1 MKKTISIMKNIF
13 NRSNHPRGAT
23 SLLIVVALSMTL
35 IVIVVGLTAVSIRES
50 RQSLNTDLS
59 NRARAA
65 GESTARD
72 AAQLLNQYPDLYVPN
87 CDGSGITG
95 YKVTVAPGS
104 AEANNLTKPVL
115 SSASDNSTSI
125 VCRTITSVATTQ
137 NQTVNKD
144 ESTQF
149 FTYLPTGAPVTYFR
163 LLWGNGSTENQTIT
177 GTTFPSTWPG
187 NVPSA
192 LELTFVYW
200 PKSSPSIA
208 ADGLPVKT
216 VVILPRTSNADPS
229 AVNTYDPAVGC
240 SGYNGSATYSSVRY
254 SCEMKVSLEGMLLN
268 SLNPANY
275 NIVLKVKS
283 RYKGTPL
290 QAQFYKSGSYADS
303 DLVPT
308 KSSIATIDITAKV
321 GDLYRRITAQ
331 KPVGGNS
338 IVEDVLYSN
347 ESVCKNMTVYD
358 DFSRASANN
367 CL

>member
-1 MKKTISIMKNIF
+1 MKKTISAMKKIF
-13 NRSNHPRGAT
+13 NRPNHPQGAT

-35 IVIVVGLTAVSIRES
+35 IVIIVGLTAVSIRES

-59 NRARAA
+59 NRARVAA
-65 GESTARD
+65 ESTARD

-95 YKVTVAPGS
+95 YKVPLQPQDIQ
-104 AEANNLTKPVL
+104 NLTKPVL

-137 NQTVNKD
+137 NQTINKD

-149 FTYLPTGAPVTYFR
+149 FTYLPTGTGVTHFR
-163 LLWGNGSTENQTIT
+163 LLWGDGNTENQTIT
-177 GTTFPSTWPG
+177 GSTFPSVWPN
-187 NVPSA
+187 NVPAA
-192 LELTFVYW
+192 LELSFVWW
-200 PKSSPSIA
+200 PKTSPSIS

-216 VVILPRTSNADPS
+216 TVILPRTSNADPS
-229 AVNTYDPAVGC
+229 AINTYDPMVDC
-240 SGYNGSATYSSVRY
+240 RGYNGFAAYTGFRY
-254 SCEMKVSLEGMLLN
+254 SCEMKVSIEGMLLN
-268 SLNPANY
+268 SLDPANY

-283 RYKGTPL
+283 RYKSTPL
-290 QAQFYKSGSYADS
+290 QAQFYKSDGYADS
-303 DLVPT
+303 DLVPI

-367 CL
+367 CP

>member
-1 MKKTISIMKNIF
+1 MKNF
-13 NRSNHPRGAT
+13 STKTTHPRGAT

-50 RQSLNTDLS
+50 RQSLNNDLS

-65 GESTARD
+65 AESTARD

-95 YKVTVAPGS
+95 YKASVAAGS
-104 AEANNLTKPVL
+104 ADANNLTKPVL
-115 SSASDNSTSI
+115 STATDNSTNI

-149 FTYLPTGAPVTYFR
+149 FTYIPTGTPVTNFR
-163 LLWGNGSTENQTIT
+163 LLWGDGSSDIQTMT
-177 GTTFPSTWPG
+177 GTTFPQNWPA
-187 NVPSA
+187 NTPAA

-200 PKSSPSIA
+200 PKNSPTVS

-216 VVILPRTSNADPS
+216 VVILPKTSNSDPS
-229 AVNTYDPAVGC
+229 PNNTSPTVGC
-240 SGYNGSATYSSVRY
+240 SGYNGEATYTSVRY
-254 SCEMKVSLEGMLLN
+254 SCEMKVNLSTIALKG
-268 SLNPANY
+268 LNPSNY

-283 RYKGTPL
+283 RYKGSPI
-290 QAQFYKSGSYADS
+290 QAQFYNGSYS
-303 DLVPT
+303 DGSLVPI

-338 IVEDVLYSN
+338 TIEDVLYSN
-347 ESVCKNMTVYD
+347 ESICKNLVVYD
-358 DFSRASANN
+358 DYSVANAN
-367 CL
+367 SCPQ